1 MNSFG
6 IEKAVTFRQPS
17 TANLMIDSADRPN
30 AATSSPFNFQI
41 SRTNSILNGFFSRI
55 GTTEVVME
63 WGEPN
68 IVDEEILIDVSG
80 ASVRS
85 TETLSIFTSFLTMAE
100 LLDAIVATSP
110 INGVTLSV
118 GQAGANRTIDASGGK
133 FQFLTSPLAVKAAL
147 TIGGG
152 LATSKTVGAEGVPD
166 LRLYRYIDFTSPQ
179 ITYAQDLK
187 DNSTQLINRD
197 VLCRWY
203 MAEDQPESRDVYGFP
218 ILMGYEPFF
227 RRRLFNPPKQIKW
240 DNNLPLGNL
249 QFELYDDDGNL
260 LVPVTQLPQTNFL
273 MTLQASEN

>member
-6 IEKAVTFRQPS
+6 IDKAVTFRQPS

-30 AATSSPFNFQI
+30 AATSSPFAFQI
-41 SRTNSILNGFFSRI
+41 TRTNSILNGFFSRI

-100 LLDAIVATSP
+100 LLDEIASVTF
-110 INGVTLSV
+110 NGVTFSV
-118 GQAGANRTIDASGGK
+118 GQSGGTTTIDASGGK
-133 FQFLTSPLAVKAAL
+133 FQFLTSLLAVKAAL

-152 LATSKTVGAEGVPD
+152 LTTSKGVGVTGVPD

-203 MAEDQPESRDVYGFP
+203 MAEDQPESRDAYGFP

-249 QFELYDDDGNL
+249 QFELFGDDGNL
-260 LVPVTQLPQTNFL
+260 IMPVTQLPQTNFL